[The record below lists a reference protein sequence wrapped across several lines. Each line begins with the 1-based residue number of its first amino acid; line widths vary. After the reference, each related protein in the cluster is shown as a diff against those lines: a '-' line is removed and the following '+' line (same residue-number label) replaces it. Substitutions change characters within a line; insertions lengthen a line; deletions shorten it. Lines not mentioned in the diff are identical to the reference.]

1 MEEKKK
7 QTVVRVCVFTSI
19 CVCKYT
25 PRHSGLYAGGM
36 AGEIKEIELQ
46 PFNS

>member
-1 MEEKKK
+1 MCA
-7 QTVVRVCVFTSI
+7 CVFGSI
-19 CVCKYT
+19 GVCKHT
-25 PRHSGLYAGGM
+25 PGPSGLYAGGM